1 MRPVEDYTAAL
12 LGVARRDEDLEGIPV
27 FLALD
32 DLTRE
37 GAASEDPGHP
47 LGRVAAEYLD
57 RQLAGR
63 EHATLDDVYAVLTVL
78 GAHHFAPLDGEA
90 S

>member
-1 MRPVEDYTAAL
+1 MKPVDDYAAAL

-32 DLTRE
+32 DLTQE
-37 GAASEDPGHP
+37 GAAEVDAHP

-63 EHATLDDVYAVLTVL
+63 DQATLDDLYAVLTVL
-78 GAHHFAPLDGEA
+78 AAHHFELDGEA
-90 S
+90 T